1 MTHPVPPY
9 GVAIQDA
16 IASGDVA
23 KMNKVASDA
32 ESYLKEYGEI
42 GDGLK
47 KLRTEI
53 DRIGGAGYGGDGG
66 IRPLYGV
73 AIRAAI
79 KSGDAGQMKAVAQ
92 QAEDWLKQADDVRD
106 ALAELRKTIG

>member
-9 GVAIQDA
+9 GVAIHDA

-23 KMNKVASDA
+23 QMNKVASDA

-47 KLRTEI
+47 KLRAEI
-53 DRIGGAGYGGDGG
+53 DRIGGGSGGGFH
-66 IRPLYGV
+66 PLYGV
-73 AIRAAI
+73 AIRNAI
-79 KSGDAGQMKAVAQ
+79 ASGDADKMKAVAS
-92 QAEDWLKQADDVRD
+92 QAEYWLKQADDVRA
-106 ALAELRKTIG
+106 ALTELKNAQG